1 MTRERLWKRLLY
13 GTQLVTTGDRS
24 KKVNN
29 ALTLLL
35 NPCELSLKLGLE
47 RLSCSEFCSLLS
59 LVKVCPLDTLDSRLS
74 VFNKM
79 SRAWYTN
86 LIRYSLSHT
95 FVSMY

>member
-13 GTQLVTTGDRS
+13 GTQPTAAGDRS

-29 ALTLLL
+29 PLTLSLS
-35 NPCELSLKLGLE
+35 PCELLLQVGLE
-47 RLSCSEFCSLLS
+47 RLSCPEFCSLLS

-86 LIRYSLSHT
+86 LIR
-95 FVSMY
+95 